1 MWDGL
6 PNSPHCSYIIEEG
19 ICYLALCEEAYPSQL
34 AFSYLNNLHT
44 EFIQQHGHEV
54 YKAQR
59 PYFFIEFGKHDIV
72 DGLQVQGIEPQLSG
86 SPDVELALVSEGY
99 SSTSWC
105 SVLAVGF
112 S

>member
-6 PNSPHCSYIIEEG
+6 PTSSHCSYIIEEG

-34 AFSYLNNLHT
+34 AFSYLENLHT

-59 PYFFIEFGKHDIV
+59 PYYFIEFGKYDTVFIGGALAIFVASHLV
-72 DGLQVQGIEPQLSG
+72 HGIELYRA
-86 SPDVELALVSEGY
+86 DL
-99 SSTSWC
+99 T
-105 SVLAVGF
+105 
-112 S
+112 

>member
-6 PNSPHCSYIIEEG
+6 LNSPHCSYIIEEG

-59 PYFFIEFGKHDIV
+59 PYFFIEFGKHDIMIYKWMDYRYMV
-72 DGLQVQGIEPQLSG
+72 SSLNCQ
-86 SPDVELALVSEGY
+86 ALL
-99 SSTSWC
+99 T
-105 SVLAVGF
+105 
-112 S
+112 

>member
-59 PYFFIEFGKHDIV
+59 PYFFIEFGKHDIICRWMDYRYIV
-72 DGLQVQGIEPQLSG
+72 SSLNCQ
-86 SPDVELALVSEGY
+86 AL
-99 SSTSWC
+99 
-105 SVLAVGF
+105 LM
-112 S
+112 